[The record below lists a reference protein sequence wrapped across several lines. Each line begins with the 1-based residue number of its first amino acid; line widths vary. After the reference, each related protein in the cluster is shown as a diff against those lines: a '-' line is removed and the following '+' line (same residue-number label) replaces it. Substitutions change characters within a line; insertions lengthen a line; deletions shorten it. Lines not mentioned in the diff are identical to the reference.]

1 MTTVDVEE
9 VLVIVVLLSGLSFY
23 YAAVAT
29 ETLALTTTVVA
40 VAMTTTAVSG
50 LSFFSYSAVAD
61 AAATVDVS
69 KIDSLKEVT
78 VQPSPLSLCNTP
90 LNL

>member
-1 MTTVDVEE
+1 M
-9 VLVIVVLLSGLSFY
+9 VVLLSGLSFY

-29 ETLALTTTVVA
+29 ATLVLATTVVA

-61 AAATVDVS
+61 VAETVDVS
-69 KIDSLKEVT
+69 KIDSSKEVT
-78 VQPSPLSLCNTP
+78 VQPSPLSLCNTL

>member
-1 MTTVDVEE
+1 M
-9 VLVIVVLLSGLSFY
+9 VVLLSGLSFY

-29 ETLALTTTVVA
+29 ATLALATTVVA

-69 KIDSLKEVT
+69 KIDSSKEVT
-78 VQPSPLSLCNTP
+78 VQPSPLSLCNTL